1 MTRDKYVELLFMRL
15 DFGFLRFRLSL
26 PPVGINRRLSI
37 PNGGAFPK
45 VAEVWL

>member
-26 PPVGINRRLSI
+26 PPGGTKRKLSI

-45 VAEVWL
+45 VTEV